1 MFRAQLA
8 GQGRAVAATTRSDR
22 IKLPYPS
29 CTPPPRRPARPILT
43 ADQTLIQHVGQ
54 IDHTKIPNC
63 RSKRPVLAM
72 WSSIGRATA
81 RQVRVG
87 SGLSIR
93 TTRRIAAQLTPRA
106 APVIPSGI
114 RIAAV
119 FARGFAEAARPKKT
133 ATSTAAKT
141 KKPSAKKTGAKKTA
155 TKKAKP
161 KRPAAKKA
169 KAKKV
174 LTEEQKINR
183 RIAELKKTALL
194 KDEPTLLPN
203 TTWMVFVAEQLRE
216 GKEQIQTAM
225 AKLSIQYKA
234 LSASEIEV
242 SLMGDG
248 ENLVVPPGTATRH

>member
-1 MFRAQLA
+1 
-8 GQGRAVAATTRSDR
+8 
-22 IKLPYPS
+22 
-29 CTPPPRRPARPILT
+29 
-43 ADQTLIQHVGQ
+43 
-54 IDHTKIPNC
+54 
-63 RSKRPVLAM
+63 M